1 MPRRKKTEAAPAPAK
16 KGNRKPSLAG
26 VMNLTA
32 AKADTEGTNIN
43 VAETKRVIKCF
54 VEEVK
59 DNYTDPTDRMQF
71 LLKNFF

>member
-1 MPRRKKTEAAPAPAK
+1 MPKRAKKTETVTRQ
-16 KGNRKPSLAG
+16 RKPSLAG

-59 DNYTDPTDRMQF
+59 ESYPDPVERMQF
-71 LLKNFF
+71 LLKNFG